1 MDQALRAK
9 TFRDLHTGSELLLL
23 ANCWDAGSA
32 RVVASCGARAL
43 ATTSAGLAWA
53 RGWPDGNAIP
63 ARVLEEAVREIAR
76 VTPLPLSVDVEAG
89 LSDDA
94 NAAGEAVAR
103 VIGAGAVGINLEDG
117 AGPPELLCAKIAAAR
132 RAADRAGI
140 ALFVNARTDVYLR
153 SLVPAERALDE
164 ALARGQRYAAAG
176 ADGFFTP
183 GLVELAPM
191 RALSEGVALPLNV
204 MWRPQLPSTRE
215 LRAHGVRRLSAGSA
229 LAQAALGSLRRDA
242 SAFLAGA
249 PVDLATGAMTYGELN
264 ALFG

>member
-1 MDQALRAK
+1 MASLAGPVCRPRRAK
-9 TFRDLHTGSELLLL
+9 GYGWTKHFEPRPFAVCTR
-23 ANCWDAGSA
+23 A
-32 RVVASCGARAL
+32 ASCCCSRLVGTRA
-43 ATTSAGLAWA
+43 ATSAGLAWA

-63 ARVLEEAVREIAR
+63 ARVLEETVREIAR

-94 NAAGEAVAR
+94 NAVGEAVAR

-117 AGPPELLCAKIAAAR
+117 AGPPDLLCAKLAAAR
-132 RAADRAGI
+132 RA
-140 ALFVNARTDVYLR
+140 
-153 SLVPAERALDE
+153 ALDE